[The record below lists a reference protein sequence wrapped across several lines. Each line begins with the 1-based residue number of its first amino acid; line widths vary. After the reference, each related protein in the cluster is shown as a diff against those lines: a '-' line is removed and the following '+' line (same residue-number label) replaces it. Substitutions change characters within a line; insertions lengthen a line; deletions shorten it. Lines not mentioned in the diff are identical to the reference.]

1 VPIHWQLPCPRHHE
15 AGAREAL
22 DGLQTGHDQNELS
35 CPTPGRRSRG
45 RDSRLRWA
53 PGGEYYKT
61 MDFPYVVVPALI
73 VLIGILIAWLSM
85 RRVLSLRG
93 KSYPRWRTITERIV
107 LSLVALT
114 AVAVAGSSGWN
125 AIALYRLR
133 NPPPGETYL
142 VNGHQMRIHC
152 TGSGSPTIVL
162 DAGLGND
169 GLIWG
174 GVQPVLAKTTRVCSY
189 DRAGFGWSDALPPTR
204 DADHI
209 AAELH
214 ELLAT
219 AKINGPIVL
228 MGHSIAG
235 IYIRD
240 YATRYPANL
249 SGLIFVD
256 GSTPLQNRNP
266 AFKAQDTKGPPRWF
280 EMLLNRAAFAVG
292 IPRLIGGC
300 SRSFPGFDARAAR
313 LLGEDRCHEPFAAI
327 AGEMESFDRS
337 GEETV
342 HSGPYDALPILIFSQ
357 DPAKALSDG
366 EPADVSRA
374 WNQMQENLKK
384 LSTRSRRIIAKGSG
398 HYIQLNRAELIEREV
413 PLFIEQIRGTA
424 PEPTDYGSTKME

>member
-1 VPIHWQLPCPRHHE
+1 
-15 AGAREAL
+15 
-22 DGLQTGHDQNELS
+22 
-35 CPTPGRRSRG
+35 
-45 RDSRLRWA
+45 
-53 PGGEYYKT
+53 

-73 VLIGILIAWLSM
+73 VLLGILIAWLST
-85 RRVLSLRG
+85 RRILSLRR
-93 KSYPRWRTITERIV
+93 KSYPRWRKITEGIV
-107 LSLVALT
+107 LSLVAL
-114 AVAVAGSSGWN
+114 AAVAGATSSGLN
-125 AIALYRLR
+125 AIALYHFR

-142 VNGHQMRIHC
+142 VDGHKMRIDC
-152 TGSGSPTIVL
+152 MGSGSPTIVL

-174 GVQPVLAKTTRVCSY
+174 GVQQVLAKTTRVCSY
-189 DRAGFGWSDALPPTR
+189 DRAGFGWSDALPPPR

-214 ELLAT
+214 ELLTA

-240 YATRYPANL
+240 YAMRYPADV

-266 AFKAQDTKGPPRWF
+266 AFKDHDSKGPPRWF
-280 EMLLNRAAFAVG
+280 VMLLNRAAFAVG
-292 IPRLIGGC
+292 IPRLLGGC
-300 SRSFPGFDARAAR
+300 SRGFPGFDARAAR
-313 LLGEDRCHEPFAAI
+313 LQGEDRCHESFGAI

-342 HSGPYDALPILIFSQ
+342 HSGPYGASPILIFSQ
-357 DPAKALSDG
+357 DPAKALADG
-366 EPADVSRA
+366 EPADVAKA
-374 WNQMQENLKK
+374 WNQMQEDLKQ
-384 LSTRSRRIIAKGSG
+384 LSTRSRRMIAKGSG

-424 PEPTDYGSTKME
+424 PEPTDYGSTKTE